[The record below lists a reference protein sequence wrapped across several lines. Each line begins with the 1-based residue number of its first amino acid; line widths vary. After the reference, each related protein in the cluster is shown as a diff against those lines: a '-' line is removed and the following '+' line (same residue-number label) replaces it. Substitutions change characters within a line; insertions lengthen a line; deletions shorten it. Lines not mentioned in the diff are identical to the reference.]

1 MKLNDDERI
10 LIGTITPLQAI
21 QLAACLRT
29 EQLGLLTDD
38 GFSAKEFLRSFTIE
52 QIRALLAVFTDAQRT
67 AILILAFQSYFNG
80 ELD

>member
-1 MKLNDDERI
+1 MNLSDDEQA
-10 LIGTITPLQAI
+10 LIETVTPLQAI
-21 QLAACLRT
+21 QLAACLRA

-52 QIRALLAVFTDAQRT
+52 QIRALLAVLTNEQRT
-67 AILILAFQSYFNG
+67 MILILAFQSYFNG